1 VPRKL
6 DQAAVV
12 LTGASSG
19 IGRATALAM
28 ADKGAALALAARDPD
43 ALDAVAEECRA
54 KGANAIAVPTDT
66 AEEPAVQELA
76 RRAADELGR
85 IDVWVN
91 NAGVILYGHFADTPS
106 AAYRRVIET
115 NLFGQIHG
123 SRAALAHFRSRGSG
137 VLINMAS
144 VWGRVTSPH
153 VSAYVTSKFAVR
165 AFSECLRQ
173 ELRDA
178 DDIHVVTILP
188 QAVKTP
194 MFNRAGNFSGRRV
207 KQLPVPRPADEIAKR
222 IVWCSEDP
230 KREVTDRRFGRL
242 MEIAH
247 AVAPALWERLMPVM
261 FDRLAFDRESC
272 PPTNGN
278 LFDPVH
284 EE

>member
-28 ADKGAALALAARDPD
+28 ADKGAALALAARDPG
-43 ALDAVAEECRA
+43 ALEAVADECRA
-54 KGANAIAVPTDT
+54 RGANTVAVPTDT
-66 AEEPAVQELA
+66 ADEPAVQELA

-91 NAGVILYGHFADTPS
+91 NAGVILYGHFEDTPS

-178 DDIHVVTILP
+178 DDIQVVTILP

-194 MFNRAGNFSGRRV
+194 MFNRAANFSGRRV

-247 AVAPALWERLMPVM
+247 AAAPAIWERLMPVM
-261 FDRLAFDRESC
+261 FDRLAFGRESC
-272 PPTNGN
+272 PPTSGN